1 MAKER
6 ISARYAPAM
15 VIVAAAA
22 LLCAGCGV
30 GESDSV
36 VKKKLDVIIAADFKA
51 IVGELPKESVRDSA
65 CTRIMEYA
73 ANKKGMYGV
82 RAVVDFYYLRGVHIK
97 RTVKYRYVKSARKW
111 ERYENEYRFYS
122 DSAAR

>member
-1 MAKER
+1 VAKER
-6 ISARYAPAM
+6 TSARFAPAV
-15 VIVAAAA
+15 VIIAAVA

-30 GESDSV
+30 GEPDSV
-36 VKKKLDVIIAADFKA
+36 VKKKLDMIIAADFKA

-65 CTRIMEYA
+65 CTRIVEYA
-73 ANKKGMYGV
+73 ANKKGMYSV
-82 RAVVDFYYLRGVHIK
+82 RAVVDFYYLRDVHIK

>member
-1 MAKER
+1 VAKER
-6 ISARYAPAM
+6 ISVCFAPAM
-15 VIVAAAA
+15 FMAAAVA
-22 LLCAGCGV
+22 LLCAGCGL
-30 GESDSV
+30 GEPDSV

-65 CTRIMEYA
+65 CTRIVEYA